1 MIAPRSNAEFVAD
14 MENVLALYKRP
25 YDERFP
31 VVCIDE
37 MPRQLIGEFRDGEPM
52 ISGHPERIDYEY
64 VRNGTCNVFIASEP
78 LRGWRM
84 AEVRK
89 TKTAEDWAL
98 FTEQVIATY
107 PNAEKII
114 LVQDNLNTH
123 KAASWYATF
132 SPERARE
139 LMEKVEF
146 VYTPKHGSWL
156 NVAEIE
162 LNVLSGQCLKRR
174 IGDIETMRKEVTA
187 WQAYRNS
194 KGNKVDWQFSVDD
207 ARIKLKR
214 IYPCDK

>member
-1 MIAPRSNAEFVAD
+1 VIAPRSNAEFVAD

-25 YDERFP
+25 YNERFP

-37 MPRQLIGEFRDGEPM
+37 MPRQLIGESRLGEPM

-64 VRNGTCNVFIASEP
+64 VRNGTCNVFVASEP

-84 AEVRK
+84 TEVRE
-89 TKTAEDWAL
+89 TKTAKDWAL
-98 FTEQVIATY
+98 FTEQVIAAY

-123 KAASWYATF
+123 KAASWYANF
-132 SPERARE
+132 SPEKARA
-139 LMEKVEF
+139 LMDKVEF

-174 IGDIETMRKEVTA
+174 IGDIETMRREVAA
-187 WQAYRNS
+187 WEAYRNGRDS
-194 KGNKVDWQFSVDD
+194 KVDWQFSVDD

-214 IYPCDK
+214 IYPAF

>member
-25 YDERFP
+25 YNERFP

-37 MPRQLIGEFRDGEPM
+37 MPRQLIGESRPGEPM
-52 ISGHPERIDYEY
+52 IPGHSERIDYEY

-84 AEVRK
+84 AEVHE
-89 TKTAEDWAL
+89 TKTAKDWAL
-98 FTEQVIATY
+98 FTEKVIAAY

-123 KAASWYATF
+123 KAASWYANF
-132 SPERARE
+132 SPEKASK

-174 IGDIETMRKEVTA
+174 IGDIETMRKEVAA
-187 WQAYRNS
+187 WEAYRNGKDS
-194 KGNKVDWQFSVDD
+194 KVDWQFTVDD

-214 IYPCDK
+214 IYPAF